1 MFKAILI
8 ATTLL
13 ATIAQT
19 DEAYTLSYGEPE
31 DVGLS
36 QGVLKGAL
44 SLYQESVA
52 RGEVVGAVILIA
64 RHGRVVA
71 HQALGWSNSAGESS
85 STLEEQRQRFIE
97 AMDDDLNS
105 SGGLAVL
112 FELARPLRALANR
125 LERGDAIS
133 SDDQALEVQ
142 WQLLQELA
150 GVLGLSA
157 EASAEAAGAD
167 DSERISALIEA
178 RKAAKANKDYGEADR
193 IRAELKAEGIELIDK
208 PGGITDWIRA

>member
-1 MFKAILI
+1 MFKAIQI

-71 HQALGWSNSAGESS
+71 HQAWGWSDKEKS
-85 STLEEQRQRFIE
+85 
-97 AMDDDLNS
+97 
-105 SGGLAVL
+105 
-112 FELARPLRALANR
+112 RPM
-125 LERGDAIS
+125 ERS
-133 SDDQALEVQ
+133 PFHM
-142 WQLLQELA
+142 
-150 GVLGLSA
+150 
-157 EASAEAAGAD
+157 ASNTKPVVAAGIAKLVEQGNP
-167 DSERISALIEA
+167 SFL
-178 RKAAKANKDYGEADR
+178 RKRLHFEWDNY
-193 IRAELKAEGIELIDK
+193 RAGHID
-208 PGGITDWIRA
+208 